1 MLETLI
7 ALSLYFPFRR
17 HLEAIDRPGNPGDP
31 VPAQRG
37 SPVEEKL
44 ERPDSEWKQ
53 RTEQQRER
61 RHFRNPADQLREL
74 SPPVAFGSVRDGY

>member
-44 ERPDSEWKQ
+44 ERPDSE
-53 RTEQQRER
+53 
-61 RHFRNPADQLREL
+61 
-74 SPPVAFGSVRDGY
+74 